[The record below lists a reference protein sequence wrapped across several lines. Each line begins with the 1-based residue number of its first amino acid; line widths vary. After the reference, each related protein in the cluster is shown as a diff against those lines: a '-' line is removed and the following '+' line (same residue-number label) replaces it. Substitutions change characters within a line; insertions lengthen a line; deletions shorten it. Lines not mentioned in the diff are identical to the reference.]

1 MAAAAVLAIAAAP
14 AAAATQTVQGYIPMS
29 DGVSLAYQVVLPDPE
44 LHGPGPY
51 PTLLDYSGY
60 GPGRTV
66 NYDLDERFVSRG
78 YALAGVNIRGTGCS
92 GGTFDYFEERQS
104 IDGKEA
110 IEWLTTQP
118 WSNGRLAMVNKSYP
132 GITQLFV
139 AAQRPRG
146 LVAIAP
152 GHVFGDL
159 YRDVPYPG
167 GILNE
172 TFAGGWSLAVQP
184 SGSTPQAVQGVAGG
198 DQTCA
203 ANQAGH
209 AANARYNP
217 FVQAFEHLWDDD
229 LFRSRS
235 PYEFADRIDVPVLLV
250 EAWQDEQVGSR
261 AANLA
266 ERFSDDIPWRLLA
279 SNGDHGEYYGESVQ
293 REIRD
298 FFDVWV
304 KQEGGATAQ
313 KRWEKEP
320 RVQLQWEKGA
330 DQEPRFTTGHDAYP
344 PEEAEVERFYLR
356 AGGGL
361 SAAKPAATEAA
372 TTAYTYAPY
381 AGTHNQIWSQASPPS
396 GTAAA
401 FTTAPLERDLAWV
414 GPASADL
421 VLSSTAPDTDVE
433 VLVSEVRPDG
443 QEVYVQRGWLRAS
456 HRKLDPARS
465 TTVRPYQTHRQA
477 DMALLTPGE
486 PAELRVEVFPTA
498 HLFRA
503 GSRIRVWIEAPSA
516 ISGLWGFVSLPLPA
530 RNTVHHAPGALSSI
544 AFPAVGKVDA
554 PAALPSCEDLRSQP
568 CRPDPLAAPAWASRC
583 KKGRRAKTCRKR
595 AVRRR

>member
-1 MAAAAVLAIAAAP
+1 MPARQLLAALAATLSLAAP
-14 AAAATQTVQGYIPMS
+14 ASAATSTTQGYIPVS
-29 DGVSLAYQVVLPDPE
+29 DGVTLAYQVVLPDPAV
-44 LHGPGPY
+44 HGPGPY

-66 NYDLDERFVSRG
+66 NYDLDRRYVERG

-92 GGTFDYFEERQS
+92 GGKFDYFEERES
-104 IDGKEA
+104 VDGKEA
-110 IEWLTTQP
+110 IEWLASQP

-139 AAQRPRG
+139 AAQRPKG

-184 SGSTPQAVQGVAGG
+184 TGSYPQAASGVAAG
-198 DQTCA
+198 DQQCV
-203 ANQAGH
+203 ANQAEH
-209 AANARYNP
+209 APNARYNP
-217 FVQAFEHLWDDD
+217 FVQAFEHLYDDE
-229 LFRSRS
+229 LFRTRS

-261 AANLA
+261 AANLS

-293 REIRD
+293 REVRE

-304 KQEGGATAQ
+304 KEAGGAEAQ
-313 KRWEKEP
+313 AAWASEP

-330 DQEPRFTTGHDAYP
+330 DQEPRFTTGHDAFP
-344 PEEAEVERFYLR
+344 PADARVERFFLR
-356 AGGGL
+356 AGGRL
-361 SAAKPAATEAA
+361 SGARPPALGEAA
-372 TTAYTYAPY
+372 STSYAYAPY

-401 FTTAPLERDLAWV
+401 FTTAPLTRDLAWV
-414 GPASADL
+414 GTASADL
-421 VLSSTAPDTDVE
+421 VLASTAPDTDLE

-456 HRKLDPARS
+456 HRKLDPAR
-465 TTVRPYQTHRQA
+465 TTAVRPYQTHRQA
-477 DMALLTPGE
+477 DAALLTPGT
-486 PAELRVEVFPTA
+486 PAAMRVEVFPTA

-503 GSRIRVWIEAPSA
+503 GSRIRVWIEAPA
-516 ISGLWGFVSLPLPA
+516 AFSGLWGFAALPVPA
-530 RNTVHHAPGALSSI
+530 RNSVFHTAATPSSI
-544 AFPAVGKVDA
+544 AFPVTDATGA
-554 PAALPSCEDLRSQP
+554 PASRPSCADLRSQP
-568 CRPDPLAAPAWASRC
+568 CRPDPL
-583 KKGRRAKTCRKR
+583 G
-595 AVRRR
+595 